1 MSCSGD
7 EERRNVPSMV
17 SGGPIRVAI
26 VEDDSA
32 LREGLGVLI
41 GGTPGFRLTGAFESA
56 ERAFAPL
63 SKDGPDVLLLDINL
77 PGMLGSQAARV
88 LRDQLPRT
96 QIVMLTVYAEQDRVF
111 ESICNGACGYL
122 LKTTPPAR
130 LLEAIREAH
139 GGGSPMSPEIAR
151 KVVSLFR
158 KTQSPADP
166 GEKLTPTEVRLLKL
180 LSEGHSYQSA
190 GAEMRIS
197 VNTVRNYIR
206 TVYEKLHVH
215 SKSEAVTKALRS
227 GLIS

>member
-1 MSCSGD
+1 MASDGS
-7 EERRNVPSMV
+7 
-17 SGGPIRVAI
+17 IRVAI

-41 GGTPGFRLTGAFESA
+41 GGTPGFRLTGTFESA
-56 ERAFAPL
+56 EQAIAAL
-63 SKDGPDVLLLDINL
+63 SRDGPDVLLLDINL
-77 PGMLGSQAARV
+77 PGMPGSQAARV

-96 QIVMLTVYAEQDRVF
+96 QIVMLTIYAEQDWVF

-139 GGGSPMSPEIAR
+139 DGGSPMSPEIAR

-158 KTQSPADP
+158 RTRSSADP

-206 TVYEKLHVH
+206 NVYEKLHVH

-227 GLIS
+227 GLIP